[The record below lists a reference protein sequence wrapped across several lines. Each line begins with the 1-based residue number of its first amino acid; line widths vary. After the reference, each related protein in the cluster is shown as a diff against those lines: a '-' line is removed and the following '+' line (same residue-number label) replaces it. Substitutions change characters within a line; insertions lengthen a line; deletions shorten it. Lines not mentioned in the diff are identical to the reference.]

1 MRTRKPLQKP
11 HHSRPKRPRQTQT
24 GRPFCIIPKP
34 TWQEL
39 AHAALPQLLQAVG
52 LLILV
57 IVSLLAR
64 QTALAVICLLAPI
77 AFVGWRLA
85 TYGWTPMETVRRTI
99 EHGYGVAVVRLL
111 NADDMNQPVRVI
123 TEGGQYVARV
133 YGRQGESHPHRHSH
147 SQQGSNRIDHTGH
160 GHPAHPRGDNLMRT
174 LFVGDLH
181 AKADLLPLITRVARR
196 EHAERIV
203 LLGDIC
209 DDWNVSN
216 NGLVRFFDTFAA
228 WYRRESLEREV
239 IPLLGNHDVP
249 YFLKQGSSSYARV
262 RALAPGFKP
271 GAHRKVHELMQ
282 NIPFQLAWSDG
293 NILATH
299 AGLTRAWGRR
309 RLGADYMDMPVE
321 EVADRLNRML
331 LHPASLVVPMTDIGS
346 ARGGAGTPSPLWC
359 DRGEFAEDGDMHL
372 TQVVGH
378 TPVPTVLHE
387 HDAWFCDTFSTMS
400 NGTPIGDG
408 SLLMYSESGFYPVP
422 LLG

>member
-1 MRTRKPLQKP
+1 
-11 HHSRPKRPRQTQT
+11 
-24 GRPFCIIPKP
+24 
-34 TWQEL
+34 
-39 AHAALPQLLQAVG
+39 
-52 LLILV
+52 
-57 IVSLLAR
+57 
-64 QTALAVICLLAPI
+64 
-77 AFVGWRLA
+77 
-85 TYGWTPMETVRRTI
+85 
-99 EHGYGVAVVRLL
+99 
-111 NADDMNQPVRVI
+111 
-123 TEGGQYVARV
+123 
-133 YGRQGESHPHRHSH
+133 
-147 SQQGSNRIDHTGH
+147 
-160 GHPAHPRGDNLMRT
+160 MRT

-239 IPLLGNHDVP
+239 VPLLGNHDVP
-249 YFLKQGSSSYARV
+249 YFLKQGSTSYARV
-262 RALAPGFKP
+262 RAMASGFKP
-271 GAHRKVHELMQ
+271 GSHRRVHELMQ
-282 NIPFQLAWSDG
+282 DIPFHLAWTDG

-309 RLGADYMDMPVE
+309 RLGVDYMNKPVGE
-321 EVADRLNRML
+321 IADRLNQML
-331 LHPASLVVPMTDIGS
+331 LHPTSMVVPMLDIGP

-359 DRGEFAEDGDMHL
+359 DRSEFAEDGDMCL

-378 TPVPTVLHE
+378 TPVPTVLLE

-400 NGTPIGDG
+400 DGTPIGDR
-408 SLLMYSESGFYPVP
+408 SLLMHSESGFYTVP

>member
-1 MRTRKPLQKP
+1 
-11 HHSRPKRPRQTQT
+11 
-24 GRPFCIIPKP
+24 
-34 TWQEL
+34 
-39 AHAALPQLLQAVG
+39 
-52 LLILV
+52 
-57 IVSLLAR
+57 
-64 QTALAVICLLAPI
+64 
-77 AFVGWRLA
+77 
-85 TYGWTPMETVRRTI
+85 
-99 EHGYGVAVVRLL
+99 
-111 NADDMNQPVRVI
+111 
-123 TEGGQYVARV
+123 
-133 YGRQGESHPHRHSH
+133 
-147 SQQGSNRIDHTGH
+147 
-160 GHPAHPRGDNLMRT
+160 MRT

-181 AKADLLPLITRVARR
+181 AKADLLPLISRVAQR
-196 EHAERIV
+196 ENTDRMV
-203 LLGDIC
+203 LLGDVC

-216 NGLVRFFDTFAA
+216 NGLIRFFETFTS
-228 WYRRESLEREV
+228 WYRREAGEREV

-282 NIPFQLAWSDG
+282 NTPFQLAWSDG

-321 EVADRLNRML
+321 EVADRLN
-331 LHPASLVVPMTDIGS
+331 
-346 ARGGAGTPSPLWC
+346 
-359 DRGEFAEDGDMHL
+359 L

>member
-1 MRTRKPLQKP
+1 M
-11 HHSRPKRPRQTQT
+11 
-24 GRPFCIIPKP
+24 
-34 TWQEL
+34 
-39 AHAALPQLLQAVG
+39 
-52 LLILV
+52 
-57 IVSLLAR
+57 
-64 QTALAVICLLAPI
+64 
-77 AFVGWRLA
+77 
-85 TYGWTPMETVRRTI
+85 
-99 EHGYGVAVVRLL
+99 
-111 NADDMNQPVRVI
+111 
-123 TEGGQYVARV
+123 
-133 YGRQGESHPHRHSH
+133 
-147 SQQGSNRIDHTGH
+147 
-160 GHPAHPRGDNLMRT
+160 
-174 LFVGDLH
+174 
-181 AKADLLPLITRVARR
+181 
-196 EHAERIV
+196 V
-203 LLGDIC
+203 LLGDVC

-216 NGLVRFFDTFAA
+216 NGLIRFFETFTS
-228 WYRRESLEREV
+228 WYRREAGEREV

-331 LHPASLVVPMTDIGS
+331 LHPASLVVPMTDIGP

>member
-1 MRTRKPLQKP
+1 
-11 HHSRPKRPRQTQT
+11 
-24 GRPFCIIPKP
+24 
-34 TWQEL
+34 
-39 AHAALPQLLQAVG
+39 
-52 LLILV
+52 
-57 IVSLLAR
+57 
-64 QTALAVICLLAPI
+64 
-77 AFVGWRLA
+77 
-85 TYGWTPMETVRRTI
+85 
-99 EHGYGVAVVRLL
+99 
-111 NADDMNQPVRVI
+111 
-123 TEGGQYVARV
+123 
-133 YGRQGESHPHRHSH
+133 
-147 SQQGSNRIDHTGH
+147 
-160 GHPAHPRGDNLMRT
+160 MRT

-239 IPLLGNHDVP
+239 VPLLGNHDVP
-249 YFLKQGSSSYARV
+249 YFLKQGSTSYARV
-262 RALAPGFKP
+262 RAMASGFKP

-299 AGLTRAWGRR
+299 AGLTRALGRR
-309 RLGADYMDMPVE
+309 RLGIDYMNKPVGE
-321 EVADRLNRML
+321 IADRLNQML
-331 LHPASLVVPMTDIGS
+331 LHPTSMVVPMLDIGP

-359 DRGEFAEDGDMHL
+359 DRSEFAEDGDMCL

-378 TPVPTVLHE
+378 TPVPTVLLE

-400 NGTPIGDG
+400 DGTPIGDR
-408 SLLMYSESGFYPVP
+408 SLLMHSESGFYTVP

>member
-1 MRTRKPLQKP
+1 MT
-11 HHSRPKRPRQTQT
+11 
-24 GRPFCIIPKP
+24 
-34 TWQEL
+34 
-39 AHAALPQLLQAVG
+39 
-52 LLILV
+52 
-57 IVSLLAR
+57 
-64 QTALAVICLLAPI
+64 
-77 AFVGWRLA
+77 
-85 TYGWTPMETVRRTI
+85 
-99 EHGYGVAVVRLL
+99 
-111 NADDMNQPVRVI
+111 
-123 TEGGQYVARV
+123 
-133 YGRQGESHPHRHSH
+133 
-147 SQQGSNRIDHTGH
+147 
-160 GHPAHPRGDNLMRT
+160 RT

-239 IPLLGNHDVP
+239 VPLLGNHDVP
-249 YFLKQGSSSYARV
+249 YFLKQGSTSYARV
-262 RALAPGFKP
+262 RAMASGFKP
-271 GAHRKVHELMQ
+271 GAHRRVHELMQ
-282 NIPFQLAWSDG
+282 DIPFHRAWTDG

-309 RLGADYMDMPVE
+309 RLGVDYMNKPVGE
-321 EVADRLNRML
+321 IADRLNQML
-331 LHPASLVVPMTDIGS
+331 LHPTSMVVPMLDIGP

-378 TPVPTVLHE
+378 TPVPTVLLE